1 MTSSTS
7 VAMTIFPASSADH
20 ELLERVAANLA
31 LLEERIASTG
41 RDPQSVR
48 VVAVTKTFSL
58 AHVRAAYE
66 VGLRDVGENYVD
78 ELCEKRG
85 ATPELDLH
93 WHFLGALQTNKIPRI
108 VRCADLMSGVSRTR
122 EVDVIAKASPA
133 SRVDVQVDFTGEGQR
148 NGAAP
153 HDVAALVEYA
163 RSHSLDVRGLM
174 VVAPV
179 GETATRDAFLRTR
192 DLADEL
198 GLLERSMG
206 MSDDI
211 EIACELGSTEVR
223 VGRALFGARVV

>member
-1 MTSSTS
+1 MTT
-7 VAMTIFPASSADH
+7 FPASSAEP
-20 ELLERVAANLA
+20 ELLARVAANLT
-31 LLEERIASTG
+31 LLEGRIASTG

-58 AHVRAAYE
+58 SEVRAAYE

-108 VRCADLMSGVSRTR
+108 VRCADLVSGVTRTR
-122 EVDVIAKASPA
+122 EIDVIAKVSPGQ
-133 SRVDVQVDFTGEGQR
+133 RVDVQVDFTGEGQR
-148 NGAAP
+148 NGAP
-153 HDVAALVEYA
+153 PDDVAELVTYA
-163 RSHSLDVRGLM
+163 RAHSLFVRGLM
-174 VVAPV
+174 VVAPK
-179 GETATRDAFLRTR
+179 GEKATRDAFRRTR

-198 GLLERSMG
+198 GLTERSMG

-223 VGRALFGARVV
+223 VGRALFGARVA